1 MTESLRKHAG
11 KILSQKG
18 LTIGK
23 RQHNEL
29 ILTEEQKKRKRMLN
43 KYIFRFA
50 VGRIG
55 EFFI

>member
-11 KILSQKG
+11 KILSRKG

-23 RQHNEL
+23 RQHKEL

-55 EFFI
+55 